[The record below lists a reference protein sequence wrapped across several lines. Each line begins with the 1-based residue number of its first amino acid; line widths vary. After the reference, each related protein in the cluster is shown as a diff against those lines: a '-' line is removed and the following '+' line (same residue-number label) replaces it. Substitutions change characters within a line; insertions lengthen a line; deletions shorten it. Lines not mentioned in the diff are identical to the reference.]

1 METTLKD
8 RRALITG
15 ASSGLGAEFA
25 RQLAARGCHLVLVAR
40 REQALTSLAETL
52 KRDYRIEAEV
62 ISQDLSTAD
71 AAEQLF
77 QQVQARALTVD
88 ILINNAGFGLHGE
101 FMSQDH
107 GALRKMLQ
115 LNMVT
120 LTELTRLF
128 AEPMVERGHGYL
140 VQVGSVASF
149 QPGPLY
155 GAYSASKAYVLSL
168 GDALNFE
175 LRNTGVS
182 CTVVC
187 PGVTATEF
195 LDSAGQASRTSFYQ
209 RLFMMQPAAVVSA
222 GINAMLRRRSHVV
235 TGWLNKIQVLA
246 LRLVSRSFAA
256 RAAWWGMSLDEKA

>member
-1 METTLKD
+1 MTTSLKGK
-8 RRALITG
+8 RALVTG

-25 RQLAARGCHLVLVAR
+25 RQLAAGGCHLVLVAR
-40 REQALTSLAETL
+40 REEALTALASELTQQHGV
-52 KRDYRIEAEV
+52 EANV
-62 ISQDLSTAD
+62 FSQDLSTAD
-71 AAEQLF
+71 AAQHLF
-77 QQVQARALTVD
+77 DRVQAANLEVD
-88 ILINNAGFGLHGE
+88 ILINNAGYGVHGE
-101 FMSQDH
+101 FMTQKLS
-107 GALRKMLQ
+107 ALTGMLQ

-128 AEPMVERGHGYL
+128 AEPMIERGDGYL

-175 LRNTGVS
+175 LRDTGVS

-195 LDSAGQASRTSFYQ
+195 LDSAGQASKTSFYQ
-209 RLFMMQPAAVVSA
+209 RLVMMQPGQVVSA
-222 GINAMLRRRSHVV
+222 GIDAMLKRKGHVV
-235 TGWLNKIQVLA
+235 TGLFNKLQVLA
-246 LRLVSRSFAA
+246 LRLVSRRFAA
-256 RAAWWGMSLDEKA
+256 RAAFWGMTLDD